1 MASYEDQFTRPSAAN
16 AQHGWLHDLARAEVH
31 PEAERLLQLGKAMD
45 PQQLI
50 EESTIGLLTQL
61 RERFTEYCRVFN
73 AYSESGSRFAEV
85 KIYSIAQT
93 AADFMMFR
101 NQIKLVVSN
110 TAHGVVQLAFAH
122 HIRTTMDV
130 NGAGSADGSQ
140 AALVPGQAQELIAQL
155 GPFRDAFWT
164 FQGER
169 VNAEQVARYYFAEFS
184 KLTRETRKSKANNQL
199 LLDQIKA
206 LLQEKGLDL

>member
-1 MASYEDQFTRPSAAN
+1 MGSYEDRSRTKEPVA
-16 AQHGWLHDLARAEVH
+16 AQHGWIHDLARAEVH
-31 PEAERLLQLGKAMD
+31 PEAEKLLQLGKATD

-50 EESTIGLLTQL
+50 EESTIGFLTQL
-61 RERFTEYCRVFN
+61 RGRFTEYCRVFN
-73 AYSESGSRFAEV
+73 AYSEGGARFAEL

-93 AADFMMFR
+93 AADFMIFR

-110 TAHGVVQLAFAH
+110 TAHGVIQLGFAH
-122 HIRTTMDV
+122 HVRTTMDV
-130 NGAGSADGSQ
+130 NGAASSTGNVSSEIS
-140 AALVPGQAQELIAQL
+140 GQSQELIAQL
-155 GPFRDAFWT
+155 GPFRDSYWT

-169 VNAEQVARYYFAEFS
+169 VNPDQIARYYFAEFTR
-184 KLTRETRKSKANNQL
+184 LTRDTRKSKGNNQL